1 MIYLDTHVVV
11 WLYER
16 SVRKL
21 SQKARKAVEEG
32 DLLISPAVLLELE
45 ILFEL
50 GRLRCGAGEISS
62 RLKSEI
68 ALQVCDHPFLE
79 VVQHALKVHWTRDPC
94 DRLIVAHALAGGGR
108 LVTGDDHI
116 NKHLSCAVW

>member
-1 MIYLDTHVVV
+1 MTYLDTHIVV

-21 SQKARKAVEEG
+21 SQRARKVVEEG

-45 ILFEL
+45 TLFEL
-50 GRLRCGAGEISS
+50 GRLRCDAGEFSS

-68 ALQVCDHPFLE
+68 ELQICEQPFAE
-79 VVQHALKVHWTRDPC
+79 VVRQARALSWTRDPY
-94 DRLIVAHALAGGGR
+94 DRLIAAHALAGGGR
-108 LVTGDDHI
+108 LVTADDHI